1 MRLSAAREVYRPVA
15 ANGALLYFLINN
27 LHELDRV
34 YHFSMANF
42 VAILGKGAAS
52 CKVTLSPS
60 DAGWHSPRHTQQAAG
75 CTTPLQ
81 AMTVDAGSC
90 HRT

>member
-1 MRLSAAREVYRPVA
+1 MA

-42 VAILGKGAAS
+42 VAILGKGGPAPPAWS
-52 CKVTLSPS
+52 L
-60 DAGWHSPRHTQQAAG
+60 H
-75 CTTPLQ
+75 L
-81 AMTVDAGSC
+81 
-90 HRT
+90 